1 MRQEERENLEQQLQ
15 DVPYGS
21 VTTIRHTLPG
31 QEEVLLTGQF
41 SARTKG
47 KGKLDVYQPLPGV
60 EASYSRL
67 IGTEV
72 AVCHEASDTILEL
85 FYCRRGRVGW
95 NMRGGISVYLG
106 EGDLSVHSAGCCADS
121 CMMFPLGYAEGLS
134 VSMDLA
140 VLQETFPPV
149 LRDSGVNVQAL
160 HQTFCAEKPVAIP
173 ASQRLEEIFS
183 PIYSA
188 PSVQRKAYLYLKM
201 QELLLYL
208 SRVRPQKEMLPPYES
223 QQTEMIKEIHREL
236 TTHLEQRLTIEDLAR
251 KYLINTSTLKEVFKA
266 VYGQPIGAYM
276 KGYRV
281 EYAMKLLRG
290 TRMSIQEIAERVGY
304 RTPGKF
310 SKAFKDVAQMLPTE
324 YRNHAAGDFFEWEH
338 NLNGAMSGAHE
349 SANAGKGANDDAGE
363 YHSDD

>member
-31 QEEVLLTGQF
+31 QGEVLLTDRF

-47 KGKLDVYQPLPGV
+47 KGTLDVYQPFPGV
-60 EASYSRL
+60 EASFSRL

-72 AVCHEASDTILEL
+72 TVCHEASHTILEL

-106 EGDLSVHSAGCCADS
+106 AGDLSVHSAGCCADS
-121 CMMFPLGYAEGLS
+121 RMMFPLGYAEGLS
-134 VSMDLA
+134 VSLDLA
-140 VLQETFPPV
+140 VLEKSCPRI
-149 LRDSGVNVQAL
+149 LRAAGVDIQAL
-160 HQTFCAEKPVAIP
+160 HQTFCAEKPVAVP
-173 ASQRLEEIFS
+173 AGQPLEAIFA
-183 PIYSA
+183 PLYSA
-188 PSVQRKAYLYLKM
+188 PSAQREAYLYLKM

-208 SRVRPQKEMLPPYES
+208 SRLRPRKEMLPPYES
-223 QQTEMIKEIHREL
+223 RQTEMIKEIHREL
-236 TTHLEQRLTIEDLAR
+236 TTHLEQRLTIEDFAR

-281 EYAMKLLRG
+281 EYAMKLLRE
-290 TRMSIQEIAERVGY
+290 TPMSIQEIAERVGY
-304 RTPGKF
+304 RTQGKF

-324 YRNHAAGDFFEWEH
+324 YRNQFLTIDRLPPSVGLVE
-338 NLNGAMSGAHE
+338 GRQPE
-349 SANAGKGANDDAGE
+349 S
-363 YHSDD
+363 